1 MNSRVATA
9 ALVLILGLGV
19 MGATSSERGFS
30 PYVGADG
37 GIALPEDFRR
47 EFAHL
52 GSWFVPDGP
61 ASGFHDVYTQPES
74 IAHYRETGLFPDG
87 AVLVKELRASQSA
100 AYTTGAD
107 VSSATGEIKQWFVMV
122 KDTKGRFADNP
133 LWGEGWG
140 WALYKPDAPQTNVA
154 TDFQKDCIGCHIPAK
169 DTDYVYVDAYPTL
182 K

>member
-1 MNSRVATA
+1 MLGAETA
-9 ALVLILGLGV
+9 
-19 MGATSSERGFS
+19 
-30 PYVGADG
+30 
-37 GIALPEDFRR
+37 RR
-47 EFAHL
+47 CAN
-52 GSWFVPDGP
+52 
-61 ASGFHDVYTQPES
+61 QP
-74 IAHYRETGLFPDG
+74 P
-87 AVLVKELRASQSA
+87 
-100 AYTTGAD
+100 
-107 VSSATGEIKQWFVMV
+107 